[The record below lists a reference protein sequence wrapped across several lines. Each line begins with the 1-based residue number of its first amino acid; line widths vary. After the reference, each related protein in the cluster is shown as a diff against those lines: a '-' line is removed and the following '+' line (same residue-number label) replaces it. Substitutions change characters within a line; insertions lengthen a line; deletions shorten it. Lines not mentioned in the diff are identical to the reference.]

1 MKIRIVLT
9 DVPGELVP
17 DRLDGMDMAEIG
29 VSSEVIS
36 PEEVPADSAA
46 FNTGLAALGAALWVQ
61 WNELRTF

>member
-9 DVPGELVP
+9 DVPDELVP

-36 PEEVPADSAA
+36 PEEVLADSAA
-46 FNTGLAALGAALWVQ
+46 FNTCIAALGAALWVQ

>member
-9 DVPGELVP
+9 DVPDELVP

-36 PEEVPADSAA
+36 PEEVLADSAA
-46 FNTGLAALGAALWVQ
+46 FNTCIAALGAALRVQ